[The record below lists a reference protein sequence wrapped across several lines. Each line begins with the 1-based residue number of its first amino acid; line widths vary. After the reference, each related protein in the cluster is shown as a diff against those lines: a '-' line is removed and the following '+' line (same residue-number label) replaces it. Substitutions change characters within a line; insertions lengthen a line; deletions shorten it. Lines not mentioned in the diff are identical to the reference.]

1 MLGDAEKDID
11 ELETGVLDRVVE
23 LDMLELTGVGDW

>member
-23 LDMLELTGVGDW
+23 LDMLELTGVGD